1 MKFLILS
8 EYGSW
13 ITEADDFV
21 EAAYNL
27 GKNKHIAEAIVK
39 LPVEVEDDNT

>member
-13 ITEADDFV
+13 ITEADDFE
-21 EAAYNL
+21 EAACNL
-27 GKNKHIAEAIVK
+27 GNNEHITEAIVK
-39 LPVEVEDDNT
+39 LPVEVEEE